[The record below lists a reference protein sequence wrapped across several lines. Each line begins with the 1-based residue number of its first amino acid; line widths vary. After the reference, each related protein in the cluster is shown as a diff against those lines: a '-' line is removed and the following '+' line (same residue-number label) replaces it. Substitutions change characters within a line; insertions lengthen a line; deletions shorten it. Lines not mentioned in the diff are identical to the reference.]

1 MNTREGTCGALCNL
15 ATVGQASPACT
26 CVLTCHSNAGG
37 STGAAATVGGV
48 ASVGTKGG
56 WSEAGDFANCGYAM
70 FMSKAAKDAAE
81 NVVV

>member
-1 MNTREGTCGALCNL
+1 MKEGAWIRVPPFVPRTLL
-15 ATVGQASPACT
+15 APDGLRCT
-26 CVLTCHSNAGG
+26 CHRNVAGSG
-37 STGAAATVGGV
+37 AAAATVGGA
-48 ASVGTKGG
+48 ASLGSKGG